1 MNPLNFWSTLEYSLE
16 VWERQGTGLRFFLL
30 RDPVVTHRYGMRFGA
45 ILLFALAS
53 LSLAAV
59 AWVPVAQSRHSSAK
73 ASSALKPSAT
83 PLAVPFRAGESLSY
97 RVIWTA
103 FSNAASIQL
112 TVPEQRNLWGAQ
124 AWHFRAAAHTQ
135 SPVRS
140 LFAVDDQFDSYAD
153 TSTLLTRQY
162 EMHLN
167 EMGKSEDD
175 AVHFAPVGER
185 TQAPPPL
192 TSVEPGTRD
201 PLDVVYALRTVNW
214 ARTPEM
220 RAPVYD
226 GRQLYQILAKRET
239 TSDVIRV
246 AAGSYSA
253 SRIVIQVFQN
263 NKEMSVI
270 HFIVWLADDPA
281 RTPVSFQA
289 NLPFGNLKAELTSI
303 Q

>member
-1 MNPLNFWSTLEYSLE
+1 MKTKVILATGIILAGSLATVGSGAGE
-16 VWERQGTGLRFFLL
+16 QSRNAAAKRK
-30 RDPVVTHRYGMRFGA
+30 DPVNLT
-45 ILLFALAS
+45 
-53 LSLAAV
+53 
-59 AWVPVAQSRHSSAK
+59 AK
-73 ASSALKPSAT
+73 
-83 PLAVPFRAGESLSY
+83 PLAVPFHAGESLTY

-112 TVPEQRNLWGAQ
+112 TIPEQRNLWGSQ

-140 LFAVDDQFDSYAD
+140 LFAIDDQFDSYAD
-153 TSTLLTRQY
+153 TTRLLTRQY

-167 EMGKSEDD
+167 EMGKSEED
-175 AVHFAPVGER
+175 AVHFAPVGEK
-185 TQAPPPL
+185 TTAPPPL

-201 PLDVVYALRTVNW
+201 PLDMVYALRTINW
-214 ARTPEM
+214 TQTPEL

-226 GRQLYQILAKRET
+226 GRQLYQIVAKRET
-239 TSDVIRV
+239 ISDVIRV

-253 SRIVIQVFQN
+253 SRIVIQVFED
-263 NKEMSVI
+263 NKEISAI
-270 HFIVWLADDPA
+270 RFTVWLADDAA

-289 NLPFGNLKAELTSI
+289 SLPFGNLKAELTAI